1 MPWNASNSVWTSSR
15 QVQSKKQPLPAA
27 NSVWP
32 QGSPGTRNTL
42 SSTTAKSSAAT
53 ALSTRRVQGIRCS
66 EAGTNWNRQ
75 TSRHSRQTGSTT
87 PARAWPRRPRR
98 SPKPRKARTP

>member
-1 MPWNASNSVWTSSR
+1 MERFKQRLDQFR

-75 TSRHSRQTGSTT
+75 TSRHSRQDRQHYPGQGM
-87 PARAWPRRPRR
+87 AQAPRR